1 MRKGFKKE
9 VELSYHDDQ
18 RQVVRWTIWDN
29 TLDNDKKWLRL
40 YVDAYGSHYGYVF
53 GNYCRKPRSLWMPL
67 SDKLYDSI
75 MDKENTYDLYYDED
89 IQDSINNYINPSNY

>member
-1 MRKGFKKE
+1 MKKGFKKE

-29 TLDNDKKWLRL
+29 TLDNGKKWLRL
-40 YVDAYGSHYGYVF
+40 YVDAYGCNYGYVF

-67 SDKLYDSI
+67 SDKLYESI

-89 IQDSINNYINPSNY
+89 IKESINNYINPSNY